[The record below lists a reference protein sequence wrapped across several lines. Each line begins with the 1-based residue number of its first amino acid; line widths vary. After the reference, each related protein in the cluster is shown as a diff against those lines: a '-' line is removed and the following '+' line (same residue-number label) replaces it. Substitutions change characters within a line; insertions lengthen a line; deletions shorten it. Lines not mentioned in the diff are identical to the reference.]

1 MFTLAA
7 TASPITIIS
16 WFIDQRVAE
25 SIPYSFANAGI
36 DK

>member
-1 MFTLAA
+1 MFTLAV

-16 WFIDQRVAE
+16 WLIDQRVAE
-25 SIPYSFANAGI
+25 STRYSFANAGI

>member
-7 TASPITIIS
+7 TASPLTIIS
-16 WFIDQRVAE
+16 WFIDQRVTE
-25 SIPYSFANAGI
+25 SIRYRFAHAEI